1 MPSIRDAVDAARAS
15 QRELRAYISVVDDA
29 VEDAPDDAP
38 EGAFALAVI
47 VVAILAIAK
56 AKVTTKPDE
65 ATIASLSAD
74 KLFDLLKSLATS
86 APLMLGGVVLYLV
99 AAIAAKSITLG

>member
-1 MPSIRDAVDAARAS
+1 MKEFAKMTPDQHLVFT
-15 QRELRAYISVVDDA
+15 LCLISGSVLIL
-29 VEDAPDDAP
+29 
-38 EGAFALAVI
+38 GQI
-47 VVAILAIAK
+47 VVAILAIVK
-56 AKVTTKPDE
+56 AKVTTNPDE
-65 ATIASLSAD
+65 PTIASLSAE